1 MDSTASYRAA
11 MGANYALVQ
20 ELKEADERM
29 QDIQVELDDVE
40 MALKEDQEEVE
51 SYTDEIA
58 DCCDRINA
66 IDEFVR
72 DIEAGNVPAIADV
85 ASVKANMVEERQ
97 EEEAMLKRL
106 GEVRMCHE
114 QQIQQL
120 NTQLATIQEERLML
134 QKRSAQIWSI
144 LGRTAVVELVL
155 RHLAQRSVKVL

>member
-1 MDSTASYRAA
+1 MDTPASYRVA

-20 ELKEADERM
+20 ELKEINERI

-40 MALKEDQEEVE
+40 VALKEDQEEVE

-66 IDEFVR
+66 IDEFVH
-72 DIEAGNVPAIADV
+72 DIEAGNVPAITDV
-85 ASVKANMVEERQ
+85 ASVIANMVEERE

-106 GEVRMCHE
+106 GEVRACHE

-120 NTQLATIQEERLML
+120 NTQLATIQEEKLML
-134 QKRSAQIWSI
+134 QKRSAQIWNI

>member
-1 MDSTASYRAA
+1 MDSPASYRTA

-20 ELKEADERM
+20 ELKEADERI
-29 QDIQVELDDVE
+29 QDIQVEMDDVE

-66 IDEFVR
+66 IDEFVG

-85 ASVKANMVEERQ
+85 ASVLANMVEERQ

-106 GEVRMCHE
+106 GEVRACHE

-120 NTQLATIQEERLML
+120 NTQLATIQEEKLML
-134 QKRSAQIWSI
+134 QKRSAQIWNI